1 MTKLGYEKNEIIII
15 IIIIIII
22 TKKWSFT
29 RTAKVLQK
37 TLYGKRNKHN
47 I

>member
-1 MTKLGYEKNEIIII
+1 MTKLGYEKNEIII